1 MSGYLR
7 FLNPFTASEINKV
20 QVTHRHRICLLVVN
34 VLQLMLPS
42 DILYFEA
49 LPLLHADYKHSMT
62 ATRVSIHFG
71 KRRGPILFS
80 AGESVHSLFGGLRR
94 YPLQALNEHS
104 LKWVLS
110 DLDLRA
116 ILGWIYKILDLDKS
130 VR

>member
-7 FLNPFTASEINKV
+7 FLDPFTASEIHEV
-20 QVTHRHRICLLVVN
+20 QVAHRHRICLLVVN

-62 ATRVSIHFG
+62 STRVSIHFG